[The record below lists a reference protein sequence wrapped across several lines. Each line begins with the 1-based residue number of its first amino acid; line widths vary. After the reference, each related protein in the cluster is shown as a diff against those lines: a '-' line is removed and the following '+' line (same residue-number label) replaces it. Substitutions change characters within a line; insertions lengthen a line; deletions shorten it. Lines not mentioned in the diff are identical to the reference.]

1 MPNKT
6 NMAAVNEERKLFGT
20 DGVRG
25 VANTEPMT
33 AETALRLGRAA
44 AHIFKRND
52 GRHRLVIGKDTRLSG
67 YMLESALV
75 AGICSMG
82 VDSLLLGPLPTP
94 AVAFITRSLR
104 ADAGV
109 MLSASHN
116 PYMDNGIK
124 FFSRDGFKL
133 ADSIEKEIERLFL
146 SNELDHIRPTAE
158 HVGKAYR
165 IDDAMGRYIEFIKNS
180 FPKGMTLDGLKIV
193 LDVANGAAYKVAPRI
208 FFELG
213 ADVHVYS
220 DEPNGMNINE
230 NCGALHPELIRKA
243 VIDHNAD
250 LGISLDGDGDRVIMA
265 DEEAKAVDGDQIL
278 AMCAVDFK
286 KKGLLRNDTVVGTVM
301 SNLGFLRAME
311 THGIKVIR
319 AKVGDRYVLEMMQKE
334 GLNVGG
340 EQSGHVIFSDYT
352 TTGDGLITA
361 LQVLKIMRESGK
373 KLSQLAQCMT
383 KYPQVLINVEVK
395 EKPELESIP
404 EIKAA
409 IDDIT
414 TKLGNTGRLLVR
426 YSGTEYLARVMIEGQ
441 DENRIRSMAH
451 SLGNII
457 KSKIGG

>member
-1 MPNKT
+1 MEIK
-6 NMAAVNEERKLFGT
+6 NERSLFGT

-44 AHIFKRND
+44 AHVFRRND
-52 GRHRLVIGKDTRLSG
+52 GRHRIVIGKDTRLSG

-82 VDSLLLGPLPTP
+82 VDALLLGPLPTP

-109 MLSASHN
+109 MISASHN

-124 FFSRDGFKL
+124 FFSHDGFKL
-133 ADSIEKEIERLFL
+133 ADSVEKEIERCFF
-146 SNELDHIRPTAE
+146 SDELNHIRPTAE

-165 IDDAMGRYIEFIKNS
+165 IDDAIGRYIEFIKNS

-193 LDVANGAAYKVAPRI
+193 LDVANGATYKVAPRI

-213 ADVHVYS
+213 AEVHVYG
-220 DEPNGMNINE
+220 DEPNGMNINDK
-230 NCGALHPELIRKA
+230 CGALHPEQMRKA
-243 VIDHNAD
+243 VIDHKAD

-265 DEEAKAVDGDQIL
+265 DEEAKTVDGDQIL
-278 AMCAVDFK
+278 AMCAIDFK
-286 KKGLLRNDTVVGTVM
+286 NKRLLKNDTVVGTVM
-301 SNLGFLRAME
+301 SNLGFLKAMQKN
-311 THGIKVIR
+311 GIKVLL
-319 AKVGDRYVLEMMQKE
+319 AKVGDRYVLDMMQKE

-361 LQVLKIMRESGK
+361 LQVLRIMRENGK

-395 EKPELESIP
+395 DKPELESIP
-404 EIKAA
+404 EVKRA
-409 IDDIT
+409 IEDT
-414 TKLGNTGRLLVR
+414 TEKLGDKGRLLVR
-426 YSGTEYLARVMIEGQ
+426 YSGTEYVARVMIEGQ
-441 DENRIRSMAH
+441 DENIIRGMAH
-451 SLGNII
+451 SLADLI
-457 KSKIGG
+457 KAKIG